1 MFTELYY
8 IEMAALYL
16 MVSKLQTYN
25 SVTMETPVWGPDGLF
40 EKLESYF
47 VDDYP
52 LINRRH
58 DFTTCKQARGEV
70 YTVVGDEDA
79 KGKGIGPDDD
89 QRQLTGIRTYSCG
102 K

>member
-52 LINRRH
+52 LINCH
-58 DFTTCKQARGEV
+58 HKQARGEV
-70 YTVVGDEDA
+70 FTQWWETKMRKA
-79 KGKGIGPDDD
+79 KELALMMTND
-89 QRQLTGIRTYSCG
+89 S
-102 K
+102 

>member
-70 YTVVGDEDA
+70 FTQWWETKMQKTKELALMMTND
-79 KGKGIGPDDD
+79 
-89 QRQLTGIRTYSCG
+89 S
-102 K
+102 

>member
-1 MFTELYY
+1 MFTVLYY
-8 IEMAALYL
+8 IEMAALYH

-25 SVTMETPVWGPDGLF
+25 SVTMETPVWGPDGLI

-70 YTVVGDEDA
+70 FTQWWETKMQKTKELALMMTND
-79 KGKGIGPDDD
+79 
-89 QRQLTGIRTYSCG
+89 S
-102 K
+102 